1 MQPYVVDFE
10 TDAISGLPNDP
21 PHPVGAAVL
30 QPGKAPY
37 YLAWGHPE
45 GNNTTALRAKAI
57 LQDILRKQ
65 VCLFHNAAFDLSVAR
80 KWLDVEV
87 PPWERIHDT
96 LFLLFLQDPHAK
108 TLSLKPSAERYLG
121 EPPTEQDELRE
132 HLLSLGV
139 IRKNQKDW
147 GAHIAKGHADV
158 VGKYAI
164 GDVRRTFHLFQNLY
178 PLMTG
183 GLKTAYDR
191 ERRLLP
197 ILLKNEREGLRV
209 DYLRLQLEEAKHARA
224 LRKADR
230 WLRHRLDAPRLN
242 VDSNEELAAALKES
256 GVVVEFAK
264 TPTGKD
270 SVSKKN
276 LTVDR
281 FTDREVAQML
291 GYRNRLSTALGTFI
305 QPWLR
310 LGAGTARIHTSWN
323 QVRSTESGGFTGTR
337 TGRLSCSPNFQNIPK
352 SWEGFDQPEG
362 MYPLPLMRRFI
373 LPDEGHVFL
382 HRDYSQQ
389 ELRVLAHFEDDILCE
404 QYRANPKLDIHTFIA
419 NEIRI
424 LTGIVLARGQVKILV
439 FGMIYG
445 MGLAKLAA
453 AIGVDIA
460 MAQKV
465 KWALRAAIPGLHALE
480 QSLKARAHEDLPIR
494 TWGGRLYYC
503 EEPTLV
509 TGGETAVETPTGW
522 GTVVANPV
530 LRPEVRT
537 YEYKMLNYLVQG
549 SSADMTKEAIIR
561 YDAARQHGRFLVTV
575 HDEINITCPKKYAK
589 KEMEILRQVM
599 EGVEFD
605 VQMLTEG
612 KMGPNWGSLEAV

>member
-1 MQPYVVDFE
+1 MRPYVVDFE
-10 TDAISGLPNDP
+10 TEAITGLPNDP
-21 PHPVGAAVL
+21 PHPVGAAIL
-30 QPGKAPY
+30 APGKAPY

-57 LQDILRKQ
+57 LQDVLRKQ
-65 VCLFHNAAFDLSVAR
+65 VCLFHNAAFDLAVAR
-80 KWLDVEV
+80 KWLNVEV

-96 LFLLFLQDPHAK
+96 LFLVFLKDPHAR

-132 HLLSLGV
+132 HLLSRGV

-147 GAHIAKGHADV
+147 GAFICKGHGEV
-158 VGKYAI
+158 VGRYAI
-164 GDVRRTFHLFQNLY
+164 GDVKRTLALWEHLL
-178 PLMTG
+178 PTMEG

-197 ILLKNEREGLRV
+197 ILLRNEQEGIRV
-209 DYLRLQLEEAKHARA
+209 DYIALENAERKHAAA

-230 WLRHRLDAPRLN
+230 FIRRKLAAPRLN
-242 VDSNEELAAALKES
+242 VDSNEELAEALKAT
-256 GVVVEFAK
+256 GVVREFKK

-270 SVSKKN
+270 SVAKKN
-276 LTVDR
+276 LTPDM
-281 FTDREVAQML
+281 FTDREVAQVL
-291 GYRNRLSTALGTFI
+291 GYRNRLSTALGTFM

-310 LGAGTARIHTSWN
+310 LAERRGRIHTSWN

-352 SWEGFDQPEG
+352 TWEGFEQPEG
-362 MYPLPLMRRFI
+362 MFPLPLMRRFV

-404 QYRANPKLDIHTFIA
+404 QYRADPRLDIHTFIA

-445 MGLAKLAA
+445 MGLAKLAQ
-453 AIGVDIA
+453 AIGVDIPL
-460 MAQKV
+460 AQKV
-465 KWALRAAIPGLHALE
+465 KWALKAAIPGLHSLE
-480 QSLKARAHEDLPIR
+480 QGLKARAHEDLPVR

-503 EEPTLV
+503 EEPTV
-509 TGGETAVETPTGW
+509 STAVEEVPVAGGW
-522 GTVVANPV
+522 QTVVANPV
-530 LRPEVRT
+530 QRPRIIT
-537 YEYKMLNYLVQG
+537 WEYKMLNYLVQG
-549 SSADMTKEAIIR
+549 SSADMTKEALIR
-561 YDAARQHGRFLVTV
+561 YDREKQHGRFLVTV
-575 HDEINITCPKKYAK
+575 HDEVNVSCPRKYAA
-589 KEMEILRQVM
+589 KEMEILRKVM

-612 KMGPNWGSLEAV
+612 KYGPSWGRLEAV